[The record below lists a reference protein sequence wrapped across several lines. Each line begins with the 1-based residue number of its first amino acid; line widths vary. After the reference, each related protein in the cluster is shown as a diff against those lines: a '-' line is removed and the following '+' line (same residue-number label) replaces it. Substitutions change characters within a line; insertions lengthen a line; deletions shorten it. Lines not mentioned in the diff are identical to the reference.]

1 MGLERNVLNIRGLML
16 IIEATFERQKAIAM
30 TERPTVL
37 LVEDDPIIREM
48 MHEVLE
54 DEGFHTVCAECT
66 RDAIETM
73 GPDGDGFSVVFADID
88 LGDQGGGYEV
98 ARYARQVKP
107 GIRIIYT
114 SGGAREDFSRERVE
128 RSEFVQK
135 PYLPN
140 HVCRLLK
147 SHTAG

>member
-1 MGLERNVLNIRGLML
+1 
-16 IIEATFERQKAIAM
+16 M

-73 GPDGDGFSVVFADID
+73 GPDGDGFTSSSSPTSTLAIK
-88 LGDQGGGYEV
+88 
-98 ARYARQVKP
+98 AAAMKWRATP
-107 GIRIIYT
+107 G
-114 SGGAREDFSRERVE
+114 
-128 RSEFVQK
+128 K
-135 PYLPN
+135 
-140 HVCRLLK
+140 
-147 SHTAG
+147 